1 MHLHINVHCKA
12 PTRGCLRDAL
22 DEKGFTCT
30 GWAITDPY
38 IRINQEI
45 FSYHSFREVKGQKF
59 IYFDKQHLAP
69 LRLVPKEAV
78 TTFMVSVAR

>member
-45 FSYHSFREVKGQKF
+45 FSYHSFREVKGQKYVRF
-59 IYFDKQHLAP
+59 NRKHLDA
-69 LRLVPKEAV
+69 LRLVPREALIA
-78 TTFMVSVAR
+78 FLVSVAE